1 MPLATCWPEF
11 WKFAVSVHGPGSGL
25 VRMNNQFCLP
35 AGTFGSLVLVVLQNP
50 LVAPLP
56 VQMMVAAM
64 ATPTSNTSAAK
75 TVTTATPVFEKRRRK
90 RPMTALPFHPGW
102 ILLTGSLG
110 RAP

>member
-1 MPLATCWPEF
+1 
-11 WKFAVSVHGPGSGL
+11 
-25 VRMNNQFCLP
+25 MNNQFCLP

-50 LVAPLP
+50 PVAPLP
-56 VQMMVAAM
+56 VQITVIAR
-64 ATPTSNTSAAK
+64 ATPANTRRATR
-75 TVTTATPVFEKRRRK
+75 TVTTAIPVFEKRRRK